1 MIIFVAFKYFSVLLC
16 SFEFESDVEAEFID
30 LIEYTAKI
38 CNKAVSLSGI
48 IQHIKIIV
56 VAMKDSVTYEMQ
68 ILAVTT
74 SKKSLSSKILKYL
87 FTKILFF
94 ILEYFSG
101 IFLCLDR
108 VYIKERRGEKSL
120 DILIC
125 FNGFIFW

>member
-1 MIIFVAFKYFSVLLC
+1 MLC
-16 SFEFESDVEAEFID
+16 SYEFESDVEAEFID

-48 IQHIKIIV
+48 IQHIKMIV

-87 FTKILFF
+87 FTKMFF
-94 ILEYFSG
+94 YFR
-101 IFLCLDR
+101 IFF
-108 VYIKERRGEKSL
+108 G
-120 DILIC
+120 
-125 FNGFIFW
+125 NIFMS

>member
-16 SFEFESDVEAEFID
+16 SYEFESDVEAEFID

-87 FTKILFF
+87 FTKMSFF

-101 IFLCLDR
+101 NHFAKQFEEIFH
-108 VYIKERRGEKSL
+108 I
-120 DILIC
+120 
-125 FNGFIFW
+125 

>member
-16 SFEFESDVEAEFID
+16 SYEFESDVEAEFID

-87 FTKILFF
+87 FTKMCLFHF
-94 ILEYFSG
+94 T
-101 IFLCLDR
+101 IFLGD
-108 VYIKERRGEKSL
+108 S
-120 DILIC
+120 ILMS
-125 FNGFIFW
+125 